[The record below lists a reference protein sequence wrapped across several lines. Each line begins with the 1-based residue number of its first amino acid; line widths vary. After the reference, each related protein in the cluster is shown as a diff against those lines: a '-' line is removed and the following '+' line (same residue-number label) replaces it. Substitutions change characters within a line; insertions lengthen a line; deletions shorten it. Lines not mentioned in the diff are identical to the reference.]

1 MADTVYLLLSL
12 IHFPLLLYTS
22 FVYGEIPSYALFA
35 VGVWAFF
42 KLLEYTGGRRQKGC
56 LAVLSL
62 VCFGGSVALRKN
74 TLILMIAV
82 ILVGLLEALRRRNQ
96 KLLVYTLLVICAT
109 CLTLPAIQ
117 SYYENRTGSALKSGV
132 TAVSYF
138 AMGMQEASRGAGWY
152 NGFNFETYQA
162 AGMDTEAANEISK
175 AAIAERLEYFR
186 ENPDYALS
194 FYSRKFMS
202 QWCDGSYASR
212 QATLATFG
220 GRHFILQSLY
230 EGSYSKY
237 FIEFCNL
244 LQNQVY
250 FGVLWFAVR
259 VCRRR
264 QPGAGRDVETVQDTV
279 GIGSSPG
286 MQTGTRISGL
296 PVYLFIIAVV
306 GGLLFHMIWEA
317 NARYILP
324 YSLLLMP
331 YAAWGLSHL
340 ISPIEKWFE
349 ILRTKIKF
357 PVSHKK

>member
-1 MADTVYLLLSL
+1 
-12 IHFPLLLYTS
+12 
-22 FVYGEIPSYALFA
+22 
-35 VGVWAFF
+35 
-42 KLLEYTGGRRQKGC
+42 
-56 LAVLSL
+56 
-62 VCFGGSVALRKN
+62 
-74 TLILMIAV
+74 MIAV
-82 ILVGLLEALRRRNQ
+82 ILVGLLEALRRHSL
-96 KLLVYTLLVICAT
+96 KLFVYTVLLICVT

-117 SYYENRTGSALKSGV
+117 SYYENRAGSALKSGV

-152 NGFNFETYQA
+152 NGFNFETYRS
-162 AGMDTEAANEISK
+162 AGMDSVAANEISRE
-175 AAIAERLEYFR
+175 AIAERLEYFG

-194 FYSRKFMS
+194 FYTRKFMS

-220 GRHFILQSLY
+220 GRHPILHSLY
-230 EGSYSKY
+230 EGGYSKY

-296 PVYLFIIAVV
+296 PVYLFFIAVV

-317 NARYILP
+317 NSRYIFT
-324 YSLLLMP
+324 YGLLLLP
-331 YAAWGLSHL
+331 YAAAGIGNLAQRAAVL
-340 ISPIEKWFE
+340 QQKLVPAP
-349 ILRTKIKF
+349 KF
-357 PVSHKK
+357 PRGSKNGG